1 MASYELKGVDGGIK
15 TTTKATGMESPN
27 GDLVQRHESLEKQNT
42 YRSNDENVIA
52 RFGKK
57 QVLKVSFCSYFQN
70 RSPD

>member
-15 TTTKATGMESPN
+15 ISTKATGVESPN
-27 GDLVQRHESLEKQNT
+27 GDLVQRHENLEKANT

-57 QVLKVSFCSYFQN
+57 QVLKV
-70 RSPD
+70 